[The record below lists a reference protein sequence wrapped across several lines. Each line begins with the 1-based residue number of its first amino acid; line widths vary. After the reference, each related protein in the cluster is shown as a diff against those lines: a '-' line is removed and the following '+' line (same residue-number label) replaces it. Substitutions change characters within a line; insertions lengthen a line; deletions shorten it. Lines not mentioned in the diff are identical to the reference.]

1 MKRTSE
7 TKMVATQKLAQ
18 KQGVLRARDLTK
30 RGIPRSYLKR
40 LQDDG
45 KLEKLGPGLYADANF
60 EPTENHS
67 LAEVCKRVPHGAVC
81 LASAL
86 RVHGLTTQAP
96 FQVWLAID
104 VHAWRPK
111 QTTPPIRVVHM
122 GNAARKAGVEI
133 RKIEGVDVSVFGPA
147 KTVADCF
154 KYRNKIGLDVALEAL
169 REFKKSKHFNH
180 DELWRFAKICR
191 VANIMRPYLEGMS

>member
-1 MKRTSE
+1 MA
-7 TKMVATQKLAQ
+7 ATQKLAQ

-40 LQDDG
+40 LQNEG
-45 KLEKLGPGLYADANF
+45 KLEKLGRGLYANANF

-67 LAEVCKRVPHGAVC
+67 LAEVCKRVPHGVVC
-81 LASAL
+81 LISAL
-86 RVHGLTTQAP
+86 RVHGLTTQSP

-111 QTTPPIRVVHM
+111 QTTPPIRIVHM
-122 GNAARKAGVEI
+122 GNTTRNAGIEL
-133 RKIEGVDVSVFGPA
+133 RMIEGVRVPIFGPA

-169 REFKKSKHFNH
+169 REFKKSKNFNH

-191 VANIMRPYLEGMS
+191 VANVMRPYLEGMS